1 MSYSDWQTAINP
13 KAQGSWNLH
22 KLLPR
27 GLDFFLMLSSMN
39 GIVGHVGQANYAA
52 GNTFQD
58 ALAHHRV
65 QCGENAASLDLGLF
79 TFTGR
84 VARDPRLLKIMLD
97 VFPHKPITEPEF
109 HALLDVYC
117 NPTLC
122 KEKGLPCQPS
132 FGMRPHEG
140 AATKAYW
147 LERPMFRY
155 MAQQRSSEG
164 NRERQGQSIN
174 LASAFR
180 GAESLADATAAVT
193 KALTVKLARTLS
205 VEEGSL
211 DENKALHQY
220 GVDSLVA
227 VELRTWF
234 SKEVQA
240 DVATFDI
247 IGRATITSLA
257 GVAASRSKLPRGWS

>member
-1 MSYSDWQTAINP
+1 MYNAVKTLPPWTL
-13 KAQGSWNLH
+13 GSSLSQDELH
-22 KLLPR
+22 ETP
-27 GLDFFLMLSSMN
+27 GFS
-39 GIVGHVGQANYAA
+39 
-52 GNTFQD
+52 
-58 ALAHHRV
+58 
-65 QCGENAASLDLGLF
+65 
-79 TFTGR
+79 
-84 VARDPRLLKIMLD
+84 RLMLD

-155 MAQQRSSEG
+155 MAQQRSSEAH
-164 NRERQGQSIN
+164 RERQGQSIN

-180 GAESLADATAAVT
+180 GAESLADAAAAVT

-234 SKEVQA
+234 SKEIQA

-247 IGRATITSLA
+247 IGRAIITSLA
-257 GVAASRSKLPRGWS
+257 GVAVSRSKLPRGWS

>member
-1 MSYSDWQTAINP
+1 
-13 KAQGSWNLH
+13 
-22 KLLPR
+22 
-27 GLDFFLMLSSMN
+27 
-39 GIVGHVGQANYAA
+39 
-52 GNTFQD
+52 
-58 ALAHHRV
+58 
-65 QCGENAASLDLGLF
+65 
-79 TFTGR
+79 
-84 VARDPRLLKIMLD
+84 MLD

-155 MAQQRSSEG
+155 MAQQRSSEAH
-164 NRERQGQSIN
+164 RERQGQSIN

-180 GAESLADATAAVT
+180 GAESLADAAAAVT

-234 SKEVQA
+234 SKEIQA

-247 IGRATITSLA
+247 IGRAIITSLA
-257 GVAASRSKLPRGWS
+257 GVAVSRSKLPRGWS